1 MGELLSL
8 FGRNDE
14 PVLALPP
21 GADPDG
27 LRPYQRETVQAAQ
40 HELLVKGL
48 RGTMAV
54 LATGLGKTQILSVL
68 AKEWDG
74 GVLVIAHRDELCDQL
89 RARLIQITG
98 EYVGLEKAS
107 SEASGERIAVAG
119 IQTLAARKCRR
130 AKRFKPG
137 RFSLV
142 ITDECH
148 HSVAKT
154 YLALYELFADAKLF
168 GVTATAGRKGLKKV
182 YQSLCANLDLEWGI
196 ENAWLT
202 PIDDKT
208 VECDVNLDDVDVN
221 KGTGDFVEAALAN
234 AMATAIAPIVDSIA
248 EYMGDRRSL
257 TFTPGVQ
264 MAHATAE
271 AVNRKLAAAARAVDG
286 TTDKDV
292 RKALLAA
299 HRAGQFLHLVN
310 CNIFT
315 EGYDDPGLRGG
326 VVARPT
332 KSWALLAQMLGRYTR
347 LWPGIDKL
355 ATVEERRAAI
365 AASPK
370 PAVLVLRLGFD
381 TTHELACPVDLLG
394 GKYTD
399 EERKR
404 AKKELRK
411 NGGDP
416 RKALEEARE
425 HIQRAAAVAA
435 RAKVK
440 LTIRTDDPFSV
451 LGVKDPERGRLYEV
465 RPELLATKGQ
475 RGLLNFYGID
485 PPENL
490 TKRQAG
496 KLIGAEK
503 MREATGLCNYRQ
515 VKWLAQFGLDGRRMY
530 KATGK
535 EIAEAFRANGKIMPA
550 RADIEAIIR
559 RPRTVGAEG

>member
-1 MGELLSL
+1 MGQLLSL
-8 FGRNDE
+8 FGD
-14 PVLALPP
+14 PAPAIIPP

-27 LRPYQRETVQAAQ
+27 LRPYQRETVESARN
-40 HELLVKGL
+40 ELLVKGM
-48 RGTMAV
+48 RGTMAA
-54 LATGLGKTQILSVL
+54 LATGLGKTQILSAL
-68 AKEWDG
+68 SRAWDG

-98 EYVGLEKAS
+98 EYVGLEKAD
-107 SEASGERIAVAG
+107 SEASSERIVVAG

-130 AKRFKPG
+130 AKRFKPD

-154 YLALYELFADAKLF
+154 YLELYETFPDAKLF
-168 GVTATAGRKGLKKV
+168 GVTATAGRKGLGKV
-182 YQSLCANLDLEWGI
+182 YQSACANLDLEWGI

-202 PIDDKT
+202 PLNVQT

-234 AMATAIAPIVDSIA
+234 AMGSAIAPIVDA
-248 EYMGDRRSL
+248 VVEYMGERRSL

-271 AVNRKLAAAARAVDG
+271 AVNKKLAQAARAVDG

-299 HRAGQFLHLVN
+299 HRAGLFNHLVN

-347 LWPGIDKL
+347 LWPGIDQL

-370 PAVLVLRLGFD
+370 PSVLVLMLGFD
-381 TTHELACPVDLLG
+381 TTHELAGPTDLLG
-394 GKYTD
+394 GKYTE
-399 EERKR
+399 EERKK
-404 AKKELRK
+404 AKKILRDK
-411 NGGDP
+411 GGDP

-425 HIQRAAAVAA
+425 HINRAAAVAA

-440 LTIRTDDPFSV
+440 LTIKVDDPFSV
-451 LGVKDPERGRLYEV
+451 LGVKDPERGRLYEI
-465 RPELLATKGQ
+465 RPELLATEKQ
-475 RGLLNFYGID
+475 RRLLQSYGI
-485 PPENL
+485 EFTAQL
-490 TKRQAG
+490 SKKQAG
-496 KLIGAEK
+496 KLIGSEHMRRDAK
-503 MREATGLCNYRQ
+503 MCSYRQ
-515 VKWLAQFGLDGRRMY
+515 IKWLAQFGIDGRRMY
-530 KATGK
+530 VATGT
-535 EIAEAFRANGKIMPA
+535 EIADAFRANGKIMPP
-550 RADIEAIIR
+550 RATIDAIIS
-559 RPRTVGAEG
+559 RPRSVGAEG